1 MAFLFEGQ
9 TVLFLRPNDLFVF
22 TKLGQKQ
29 IVFPT
34 AVIKNQEVVD
44 KKLFEKLLKEFF
56 SHYSK
61 QSATL
66 FLSHAIVFDRTVK
79 VEAQTI
85 VEEELK
91 KFSDAVPLS
100 ALHIATKAIQTS
112 QRDFFYATNG
122 DIYETI
128 LAIARQYGW
137 QIKQVVPLS
146 LFDELL
152 KGQQVSYAFFL
163 RVLKDKK
170 LLDKGNFLEGEAEE
184 ERELPF
190 KQYMM
195 LGAGLLMLSGALLFA
210 AYNFHFF
217 SFSSQ
222 QQAKRAVVA
231 QPTKQPV
238 VVLSTPTPVSGEEA
252 KLQKEDIKIQVLN
265 GSGIDGQAGK
275 LKDQLGVLGFTN
287 VETGNVEGPTS
298 NAAIVIFSENVAQ
311 EFQDEILIELKKTF
325 MSVDAQQLPEA
336 EGFDVVITTGDV
348 K

>member
-9 TVLFLRPNDLFVF
+9 TVLFLRPNDLFIF

-44 KKLFEKLLKEFF
+44 KKAFEKFLRDFF
-56 SHYSK
+56 SHYPK

-79 VEAQTI
+79 VEAQTV

-91 KFSDAVPLS
+91 KFLDSVPLP
-100 ALHIATKAIQTS
+100 AIHIATKAIQTPKS
-112 QRDFFYATNG
+112 DFFYATNG

-128 LAIARQYGW
+128 LAIAAQYGW

-163 RVLKDKK
+163 RALKDKK
-170 LLDKGNFLEGEAEE
+170 LLDKGNFLEGEVEDE
-184 ERELPF
+184 KEIPF
-190 KQYMM
+190 KQYLM
-195 LGAGLLMLSGALLFA
+195 LGAGLLMLSGALLSA

-217 SFSSQ
+217 PFSSQ
-222 QQAKRAVVA
+222 LQPKRAVVV

-238 VVLSTPTPVSGEEA
+238 VILSTPTPVSSEEA
-252 KLQKEDIKIQVLN
+252 TLKKEDVKIQVLN
-265 GSGIDGQAGK
+265 GSGVDGQAGK

-298 NAAIVIFSENVAQ
+298 NAAIVIFSEGVAQ
-311 EFQDEILIELKKTF
+311 DFQDEILIELKKTF
-325 MSVDAQQLPEA
+325 TTVDTQQLPEA

>member
-1 MAFLFEGQ
+1 MGFLNESQ
-9 TVLFLRPNDLFVF
+9 TVLFLRPDDLFVF

-29 IVFPT
+29 IIFST

-44 KKLFEKLLKEFF
+44 KKAFEKLLRDFF
-56 SHYSK
+56 SHSPK
-61 QSATL
+61 QNATL

-79 VEAQTI
+79 VEAST
-85 VEEELK
+85 VAEEELK
-91 KFSDAVPLS
+91 KFLDSVPLP
-100 ALHIATKAIQTS
+100 AVHIATKAIQMPKS
-112 QRDFFYATNG
+112 DFFYATNG

-128 LAIARQYGW
+128 IAIARQYGW

-163 RVLKDKK
+163 RALKDKK

-184 ERELPF
+184 EKEIPF
-190 KQYMM
+190 KQYLM
-195 LGAGLLMLSGALLFA
+195 LGVGLLMLSGALLFA

-217 SFSSQ
+217 PFSSQ
-222 QQAKRAVVA
+222 PQAERAVVA

-238 VVLSTPTPVSGEEA
+238 ILNTPTPVSSGEA
-252 KLQKEDIKIQVLN
+252 TLKKEDVKIQVLN
-265 GSGIDGQAGK
+265 GSGVDGQAGK

-287 VETGNVEGPTS
+287 VEIGNVEGPTS
-298 NAAIVIFSENVAQ
+298 NATIVIFSENVAQ

-325 MSVDAQQLPEA
+325 TSVDTQQLPEA

>member
-1 MAFLFEGQ
+1 MGFLFEVQ
-9 TVLFLRPNDLFVF
+9 TVLFLRPNDLFIF

-34 AVIKNQEVVD
+34 TVIKNQEVVD
-44 KKLFEKLLKEFF
+44 KKSFEKLLRDFF
-56 SHYSK
+56 SHYPK

-66 FLSHAIVFDRTVK
+66 FLSHAIVFDRPVK
-79 VEAQTI
+79 VEAQTV

-91 KFSDAVPLS
+91 KFSDSVPLP
-100 ALHIATKAIQTS
+100 AVHIATKTIQTP

-128 LAIARQYGW
+128 FAIARQYGW
-137 QIKQVVPLS
+137 QIKHVVPLS

-163 RVLKDKK
+163 RVLKDKR

-184 ERELPF
+184 EKEIPF
-190 KQYMM
+190 KQYLM
-195 LGAGLLMLSGALLFA
+195 LGAGLLMFSGALLFV

-217 SFSSQ
+217 PFSSQ
-222 QQAKRAVVA
+222 PQAKRAVVA

-238 VVLSTPTPVSGEEA
+238 VILSTPTPVSSEEA
-252 KLQKEDIKIQVLN
+252 ELQKEDVKIQVLN
-265 GSGIDGQAGK
+265 GSGVDGQAGK
-275 LKDQLGVLGFTN
+275 LKDQLAALGYIN
-287 VETGNVEGPTS
+287 VEIGNVEGPMS

-325 MSVDAQQLPEA
+325 TSVDTQQLPEA
-336 EGFDVVITTGDV
+336 EGFDVVITTGEV